1 MSIQEKDDP
10 ITQNTPLSQSG
21 KLEIDNE
28 YHRQCPPQHVA
39 KVESRRAKLI
49 PPQHRRM
56 FSESRRAKLIPPH
69 SGVTGRP
76 AISHELPFPVFE
88 IAVGAVR
95 LIGPTPLCDFKKL
108 QFAKTRSSI
117 HEMCDKQF
125 FFWLI
130 LFF

>member
-76 AISHELPFPVFE
+76 AISHELPFPVCE

-95 LIGPTPLCDFKKL
+95 AKPLQSEIPAQLCL
-108 QFAKTRSSI
+108 LRRSLPV
-117 HEMCDKQF
+117 DRRR
-125 FFWLI
+125 LR
-130 LFF
+130 